1 MFFFLLGFVLIRNIL
16 HYLVFMFWLIFW
28 WDCLLRKSANE
39 LNFMKAS
46 KKYPGQ
52 ILPQNEKKQ
61 MRNLE
66 LYKENEAYLK
76 TYLFLAFSWQ
86 LGIFKDLVFPKCQIL

>member
-1 MFFFLLGFVLIRNIL
+1 
-16 HYLVFMFWLIFW
+16 
-28 WDCLLRKSANE
+28 
-39 LNFMKAS
+39 MKAS

-76 TYLFLAFSWQ
+76 TYLFLAFS
-86 LGIFKDLVFPKCQIL
+86 